1 MFSEYSKARYR
12 SIDAWRG
19 TACLLVVWFHAGDM
33 AISRNQSLGNSFFWR
48 ASLIGEI
55 GVPMFFVISGYCMI
69 QSAAQLTEREN
80 RTFTFIKQRFRRIY
94 PAYFITAVLA
104 LILLLAGSFLSASG
118 KIEKNE
124 FTEFDYLHQPF
135 LYYLSNLT
143 LTQAFFKQKSLVYVS
158 WTLCYELAFYLVIAV
173 SLAFYEYKDSVKK
186 IITGV
191 EFISLACLILA
202 FTLRYS
208 TPFPLE
214 WFPVFGMGAS
224 VWRVLNSQ
232 SKRHE
237 LVPAVLIAIGAL
249 IVGLR
254 FNLPWGYM
262 GQMSRQIF
270 LSGVGFSVI
279 LILGRKRDL
288 QFSSLKAVKALSFV
302 GKISY
307 SVYLSHLYVI
317 HIVDQISFHLPN
329 SKFYTPLLAVSAGI
343 LALPAGY
350 LFHLAFEKPFYAKK
364 VASVE

>member
-1 MFSEYSKARYR
+1 
-12 SIDAWRG
+12 
-19 TACLLVVWFHAGDM
+19 M
-33 AISRNQSLGNSFFWR
+33 AISRNPSLGNSFVWR

-69 QSAAQLTEREN
+69 QSASQLTERKN
-80 RTFTFIKQRFRRIY
+80 RAIAFLKQRFRRIY
-94 PAYFITAVLA
+94 PAYFVTAVFA
-104 LILLLAGSFLSASG
+104 FVLLFSASFLSASG

-173 SLAFYEYKDSVKK
+173 SLAFYEFEESAKK

-191 EFISLACLILA
+191 ELISLACLILA
-202 FTLRYS
+202 FTLRDS
-208 TPFPLE
+208 SPFPLE
-214 WFPVFGMGAS
+214 WFPIFGLGAA
-224 VWRVLNSQ
+224 VWRVLNTE
-232 SKRHE
+232 SKRLE
-237 LVPAVLIAIGAL
+237 LVPAALIAAGAL

-254 FNLPWGYM
+254 FNLRWGYM
-262 GQMSRQIF
+262 GQMSRPIF
-270 LSGVGFSVI
+270 LSGLGFSLI

-288 QFSSLKAVKALSFV
+288 LFSTLKAVNALSFV

-317 HIVDQISFHLPN
+317 HIVDQISFNLTN
-329 SKFYTPLLAVSAGI
+329 SKFYAPLFAVWAGI
-343 LALPAGY
+343 LTLPAGY
-350 LFHLAFEKPFYAKK
+350 LFYLAFEKPFYAKK
-364 VASVE
+364 RDSAK